1 MPVHPGA
8 SRVTVRPLIGY
19 AILAVALGGIAFA
32 QEEPAEEAS
41 GDELQ
46 EVVVTASRVERSA
59 ASEPVSVHV
68 IDAEELEHAGTLT
81 LGDALRWVPG
91 IDISGGAAFGA
102 ASRTTALLL
111 GLPAQYSLIL
121 VDGQRTKSD
130 HIHTGVNL
138 ELIPVSSIERIEV
151 VRGPGSV
158 VHGSGALGGVVNVIT
173 KPVPEEPTTVLLATY
188 GSEDTFDVGVLN
200 GMRRGSFGYAIMA
213 DATSSDGIVTDHY
226 YDRRS
231 ARLKLLAA
239 PSEEFRAT
247 FDASYYDGEY
257 GPPEKWSADTTA
269 SCLLDVESTAT
280 GAGRLKG
287 TFGYTDYDR
296 VFNSGER
303 TADNDVAS
311 TVLQYDRDVGGAN
324 HVIAGFEWRGEEF
337 RRHGTPASE
346 IDIAS
351 GYVQD
356 AVLWGESLKLLA
368 GVRVDDSDATGTD
381 FSPRGALYWSS
392 GPNEARLS
400 VAKGLR
406 MHSLQD
412 LYEEKYDH
420 SSYYR
425 DGNPDLEPE
434 TAVHVSVEAR
444 CDLLDS
450 RLKLSAFLFRNDI
463 TDMIALRDTGTTYL
477 GLPVQQR
484 ANIKEAHTQGVEVG
498 VSGRIEGLQTLT
510 WQLSYGFLDAEDDTT
525 GQQLAYNP
533 EHTVKAGLSYRVGRF
548 SFDVLAQAVADRYY
562 RDKSDAVLPLD
573 DYFLLDV
580 NVAMLVTEKLSISLS
595 VKNALDDEFET
606 YEEGKSASAYGRFA
620 AFGLKAEF

>member
-1 MPVHPGA
+1 MTARRRHWRHAAEACIACVIAGVLW
-8 SRVTVRPLIGY
+8 S
-19 AILAVALGGIAFA
+19 AVALAEGEPVDEPSG
-32 QEEPAEEAS
+32 EELP
-41 GDELQ
+41 D
-46 EVVVTASRVERSA
+46 VVVTASRVERSA
-59 ASEPVSVHV
+59 AKEPVSVHV

-130 HIHTGVNL
+130 HIHTGINL
-138 ELIPVSSIERIEV
+138 ELIPVTSVERIEV

-158 VHGSGALGGVVNVIT
+158 VHGSGALGGIVNVIT
-173 KPVPEEPTTVLLATY
+173 KPVPDEPTTVLLATY
-188 GSEDTFDVGVLN
+188 GSEDTFDVGVLS
-200 GMRRGSFGYAIMA
+200 GIRRGSFGYAIMA
-213 DATSSDGIVTDHY
+213 DATSSDGVVADKY
-226 YDRRS
+226 YERRS

-247 FDASYYDGEY
+247 FDASYYDDEY
-257 GPPEKWSADTTA
+257 GPPDKWSEDTTA
-269 SCLLDVESTAT
+269 SCRLDVESSAT

-303 TADNDVAS
+303 AADNDVVS
-311 TVLQYDRDVGGAN
+311 TVLQYDRDIGEAN
-324 HVIAGFEWRGEEF
+324 HMIAGVEWRGEEF
-337 RRHGTPASE
+337 RRYGTPDSE
-346 IDIAS
+346 VNVTS

-356 AVLWGESLKLLA
+356 EALWGESLKLLV
-368 GVRVDDSDATGTD
+368 GVRVDHCEASGTEA
-381 FSPRGALYWSS
+381 SPRGALHWSS
-392 GPNEARLS
+392 GPNELRVS
-400 VAKGLR
+400 IAKGLR
-406 MHSLQD
+406 LPSLQD

-420 SSYYR
+420 TTYYR

-444 CDLLDS
+444 RELLDS
-450 RLKLSAFLFRNDI
+450 RLQLSAFLFRNDI
-463 TDMIALRDTGTTYL
+463 SDMIALRDTGTTYL

-484 ANIKEAHTQGVEVG
+484 ENIKEAHTQGVEVG
-498 VSGRIEGLQTLT
+498 VSGRVQGVQEFA
-510 WQLSYGFLDAEDDTT
+510 WQLSYGYLDAEDDTT
-525 GQQLAYNP
+525 GEQLAYNP

-548 SFDVLAQAVADRYY
+548 SVDVLAQAVADRYY
-562 RDKSDAVLPLD
+562 RDKSDSILPLD

-580 NVAMLVTEKLSISLS
+580 NVAVDLAERLAVSLS
-595 VKNALDDEFET
+595 VKNLLDDEFET
-606 YEEGKSASAYGRFA
+606 YEEGKSSSSYGRFV